1 LKTISAQRKSVQ
13 LAYKTLAIPP
23 TICPLFK
30 SSENST
36 HTSEILL
43 KAVAASRDTT
53 DPEFEAAEC
62 DEILADFNT
71 DDDCSTDLHIEAND
85 KASSGKFYRYI
96 TTKPS

>member
-1 LKTISAQRKSVQ
+1 
-13 LAYKTLAIPP
+13 
-23 TICPLFK
+23 
-30 SSENST
+30 
-36 HTSEILL
+36 LL

-53 DPEFEAAEC
+53 DAEFEAAER
-62 DEILADFNT
+62 DELLADSNA